1 MRMVVRLFSV
11 IAAKVM
17 NTGGLATFFAAGK
30 TGGRENAENKVSGC
44 YFYDYD
50 GDRYGL
56 RNGGVQH
63 FHR

>member
-17 NTGGLATFFAAGK
+17 NTGGLTTFLLPEK
-30 TGGRENAENKVSGC
+30 QEEENAENKVSGC